1 MRAPARRV
9 SDAWR
14 AGAPQG
20 RTQMKHRTTVT
31 AVVVAIAVFALG
43 AGAALA
49 QDVNINYVP
58 GTDFSPYKTYKWV
71 EIQGAEKPDAIVDTQ
86 IKQAIDKA
94 LASKGLTKATGDT
107 ADLAI
112 GYQVALTQEQQWN
125 AYSTGGY
132 GARRYGGGMG
142 TATSTTI
149 QIGTIALDMY
159 DAAAKE
165 LVWKGQASKTL
176 SGEKDPE
183 KRQKNLDKAMAK
195 LLKDFPPKLKK

>member
-1 MRAPARRV
+1 
-9 SDAWR
+9 
-14 AGAPQG
+14 
-20 RTQMKHRTTVT
+20 MKKWQAVT
-31 AVVVAIAVFALG
+31 IVLSAIAVLALG

-49 QDVNINYVP
+49 QDVNVNYVP
-58 GTDFSPYKTYKWV
+58 GTDFTKYKSYTWV
-71 EIQGAEKPDAIVDTQ
+71 EIQGAEKPDQILDTQ

-94 LASKGLTKATGDT
+94 MAAKGFTKAAGDT

-112 GYQVALTQEQQWN
+112 GYQVALTQQQQWN

-149 QIGTIALDMY
+149 NIGTVALDMY

-165 LVWKGQASKTL
+165 LVWKGQASKTV
-176 SGEKDPE
+176 SNEKDPE

-195 LLKDFPPKLKK
+195 LLKDFPPKPKK